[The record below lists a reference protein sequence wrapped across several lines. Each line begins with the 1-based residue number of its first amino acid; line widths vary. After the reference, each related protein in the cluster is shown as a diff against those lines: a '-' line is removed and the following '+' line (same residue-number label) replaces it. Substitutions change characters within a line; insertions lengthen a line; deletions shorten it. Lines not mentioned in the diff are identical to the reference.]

1 MKEKQTGTAYFKHQA
16 RRLSELED
24 YRTECI
30 SRGKKPQRYVVEK
43 VIALSKIEFDNAC
56 ADLLADRKF
65 VEDNIPL
72 MTVDANNFWHCLL
85 VVQKG
90 NEDIGIL
97 IESRKKNSPTY
108 TALYKKQGFKV
119 AEQAENGGAI

>member
-1 MKEKQTGTAYFKHQA
+1 MQEKQTGTAYFKHQA

-30 SRGKKPQRYVVEK
+30 SRGKKPQRYVIEK
-43 VIALSKIEFDNAC
+43 VIALSKLEFENFSF
-56 ADLLADRKF
+56 DLLMPRQFIA
-65 VEDNIPL
+65 DNIPL

-97 IESRKKNSPTY
+97 VECRKKQAPTY
-108 TALYKKQGFKV
+108 TALYKKQEFKL

>member
-1 MKEKQTGTAYFKHQA
+1 MQEKQTGTAYFKHQA

-30 SRGKKPQRYVVEK
+30 RRGKKPQRYVVEK
-43 VIALSKIEFDNAC
+43 VIALSKIEYENVSF
-56 ADLLADRKF
+56 DLLMPRQFIA
-65 VEDNIPL
+65 DNIPL
-72 MTVDANNFWHCLL
+72 MTVDANNFLHCLL

-97 IESRKKNSPTY
+97 IECRKKQVPTC
-108 TALYKKQGFKV
+108 TALYKKQGFKL
-119 AEQAENGGAI
+119 AE